1 MNKLEIL
8 KGGAEILVSIGVG
21 SIVGNAIKI
30 TTDPEAGRIKK
41 LAIGIGGF
49 VLSQMVSDK
58 AGEYATQKI
67 DSAAEKVSKLINLPE
82 ESEDSEPVEP
92 ESNQKDEGN

>member
-8 KGGAEILVSIGVG
+8 KGGVEILVSIGVG
-21 SIVGNAIKI
+21 SIVGNAIKL
-30 TTDPEAGRIKK
+30 TTDPEAGKIKK
-41 LAIGIGGF
+41 MAIGFGGF

-67 DSAAEKVSKLINLPE
+67 DSAAEKVSKIINLQSE
-82 ESEDSEPVEP
+82 EVLEDSNDAVTDEK
-92 ESNQKDEGN
+92 NEGN